1 VDKSSGTL
9 PESSLTHFLLER
21 LPTFRLFLQ
30 TSSMSPSRSI
40 VIHQHYPPSTNP
52 RYHGGCNIKSE
63 VSETN
68 HYHEELEK
76 RVLLIAQLNLRDMKQ
91 LEEISVAKRICKHE
105 IKESLMTDKEI
116 CLNIDSIK
124 RDDEPLRLLSWT
136 NRKRK
141 KQFTKERNNLAMYR
155 MELRNRLDTLLESER
170 KVQGFV
176 RERKV
181 LVSKAESF
189 INKWEWIKISQK
201 KGICDKETE
210 KLVFDM
216 VTEILKSGKR

>member
-1 VDKSSGTL
+1 
-9 PESSLTHFLLER
+9 
-21 LPTFRLFLQ
+21 
-30 TSSMSPSRSI
+30 MSPSKSI

-52 RYHGGCNIKSE
+52 RYHGCNIKSE

-76 RVLLIAQLNLRDMKQ
+76 RVLLIAQLNHRDMKQ
-91 LEEISVAKRICKHE
+91 LDEISVAKRICKNE

-155 MELRNRLDTLLESER
+155 MELQNRLDTLLESER

-181 LVSKAESF
+181 LVSKAEAF

-201 KGICDKETE
+201 KGICDKESE

-216 VTEILKSGKR
+216 VTEILKSGMR